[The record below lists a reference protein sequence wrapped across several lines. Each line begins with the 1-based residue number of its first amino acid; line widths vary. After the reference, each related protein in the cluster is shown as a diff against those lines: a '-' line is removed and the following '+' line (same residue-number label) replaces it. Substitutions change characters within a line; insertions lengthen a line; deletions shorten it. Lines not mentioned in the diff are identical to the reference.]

1 MENRY
6 RFPNRMCYKYVGSF
20 GPAHCVA
27 ALMLFAA
34 LRIIDSYWHVSQT
47 YDEPFHILRG
57 VHWHSG
63 HQYTHSEHP
72 PLAPLVFAA
81 LPSIWGVEVSD
92 TDDKKIDG
100 NSILY
105 TNGDYKTTLASFR
118 LGNLVFFGV
127 TCVLVYIWLAMKGLR
142 WEGVASVFLFSL
154 SPIVVAH
161 AGLATTDFAI
171 TATVLFFVVALEQA
185 MERPSLGRWT
195 FVGIA
200 CGLAMSAKFSA
211 FLFLPSCFVFFVVSL
226 YSTSWHQNIFKSLI
240 YAFAFCFTSLL
251 VVWAI
256 YRFSLGR
263 LDSIE
268 VRLFDFKGFQGWIG
282 KLIVPAPEF
291 FAGFTTIQQLVAV
304 GFGDYFFGKTQRGGA
319 LMFFPTVLT
328 IKTPI
333 SILLCLVLGLYH
345 VLMRNDRCSVGMRS
359 MKLAGLMLFAL
370 MFTTIN
376 VGVRHALPIIP
387 FISIIAGIGL
397 YNLFERLWY
406 HGRNAY
412 YSSMPVFFL
421 AYLIFESVSG
431 HPHALSYFNCLVCGK
446 PEKVVVDSDLDWGQG
461 IFELQR
467 VCKQHDIQRLRAEYF
482 GSADLSMHSLPL
494 IYDESDDYWIAI
506 SVTKLYKDDELV
518 TYRDIKADIVIPG
531 GAMRLYWVISDKMHR
546 KKLGL

>member
-1 MENRY
+1 
-6 RFPNRMCYKYVGSF
+6 MCCKYVGSF
-20 GPAHCVA
+20 GPALCVA
-27 ALMLFAA
+27 ALMLFAS

-81 LPSIWGVEVSD
+81 FPSIWGVEVSD

-105 TNGDYKTTLASFR
+105 SNGDYKTTLASFR
-118 LGNLVFFGV
+118 LGNLVFFWA
-127 TCVLVYIWLAMKGLR
+127 TSILLYIWLAKKGLK
-142 WEGVASVFLFSL
+142 WKGVASVFLFSM
-154 SPIVVAH
+154 SPVVVAH

-171 TATVLFFVVALEQA
+171 TATVLFFVVALESA
-185 MERPSLGRWT
+185 MERPSLCRWT

-211 FLFLPSCFVFFVVSL
+211 FLHLPSCFVVFAVSL
-226 YSTSWHQNIFKSLI
+226 YSISWYQNISKSLI
-240 YAFAFCFTSLL
+240 YAFAFCSASLL
-251 VVWAI
+251 VVWSI

-268 VRLFDFKGFQGWIG
+268 VRLFDFKGFQGWVG
-282 KLIVPAPEF
+282 ELIVPAPEF

-304 GFGDYFFGKTQRGGA
+304 GFGDYFFGKTQRGGS
-319 LMFFPTVLT
+319 LMFFPTVPA

-333 SILLCLVLGLYH
+333 SILLCLGIGLYH
-345 VLMRNDRCSVGMRS
+345 VLLRKRRYSVGIRS
-359 MKLAGLMLFAL
+359 MMLAGLMLLSL

-387 FISIIAGIGL
+387 FISIVAGIGL
-397 YNLFERLWY
+397 CNLFDRLWH
-406 HGRNAY
+406 HGRHRY
-412 YSSMPVFFL
+412 YASIPVIIL
-421 AYLIFESVSG
+421 AYLVIESVSG
-431 HPHALSYFNCLVCGK
+431 HPHALSYFNCLVLGK

-467 VCKQHDIQRLRAEYF
+467 ICKQNDIQRLRVEYF
-482 GSADLSMHSLPL
+482 GSADLRMHSLPL
-494 IYDESDDYWIAI
+494 TFDESDDYWIEI
-506 SVTKLYKDDELV
+506 SVTKLYKDDQFAI
-518 TYRDIKADIVIPG
+518 YRDLKADIIVPG
-531 GAMRLYWVISDKMHR
+531 GAMRLYRVISDKVH
-546 KKLGL
+546 